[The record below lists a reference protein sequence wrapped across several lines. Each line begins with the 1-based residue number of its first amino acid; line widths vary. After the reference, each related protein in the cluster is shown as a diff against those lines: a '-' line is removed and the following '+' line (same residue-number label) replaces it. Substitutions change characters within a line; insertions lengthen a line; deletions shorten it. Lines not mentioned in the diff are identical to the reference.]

1 MDTPCRQK
9 QPAAAAGRR
18 RGWRC
23 AGTAAGLLALAF
35 GAIAQPLW
43 LLTEEEV
50 AREAA
55 LAPGAITPRALPS
68 PDAPTIEV
76 RSPVIGSQPL
86 RNPIRIELGFTPA
99 ADAEIAPATFRVHY
113 GALRLD
119 LTERIVARVAVGKT
133 GLQVDNVVV
142 PPGTHRLLLRIADT
156 KARVGET
163 ELRFTVQ

>member
-1 MDTPCRQK
+1 MDRCCRANRVR
-9 QPAAAAGRR
+9 AATGRR
-18 RGWRC
+18 RGRRIT
-23 AGTAAGLLALAF
+23 GVTAGLLALAF
-35 GAIAQPLW
+35 AALAQPL
-43 LLTEEEV
+43 LLVTEEEV

-55 LAPGAITPRALPS
+55 VAPGVVTPRALPS

-99 ADAEIAPATFRVHY
+99 LDADIVPASFRVHY

-119 LTERIVARVAVGKT
+119 LTDRIVARIVVGKS
-133 GLQVDNVVV
+133 GLQVDDVVV